1 MSNGGTFPN
10 LQYQRGIGLTPQ
22 ESGQPSP
29 LPFPG
34 GGSINPGIGT
44 LQPRPQQPYTGQG
57 PFGSGGGPFS
67 GQFNP
72 SQYFNPGNW
81 GQEMFRDPA
90 KVQSR
95 LEKRAGRRTGKMSAQ
110 SMGGIAD
117 MVSGAAGVI
126 AGLVGGRERR
136 EEEQAAKSMYQS
148 DLAGYRAID
157 TSNPFANLTNPYE
170 DLTVNMKQAEFESQQ
185 QQLGMATTMGAMRQ
199 AAGGSG
205 IASLAQAMAGQQSV
219 NLQRAAGS
227 IGQQESMN
235 ARLRAQG
242 EAQRQQLVAQGQQM
256 SQQMEGAK
264 RGQLL
269 GLADQRLRDAR
280 AARAAATE
288 QLIGGIGKLA
298 SGAIQTFGPGI
309 AANMA
314 KRTAGNL
321 AKAKSSDRRNKQ
333 NIKLIGYSPSG
344 LKIYAFEYI
353 NKAFGK
359 GIYQG
364 VMSDEIP
371 QHAVIKHED
380 GFDRV
385 DYSKLD
391 VKFKKIKL

>member
-10 LQYQRGIGLTPQ
+10 LQYKRGIGLTPQ
-22 ESGQPSP
+22 QSGQPLP
-29 LPFPG
+29 LPFPQLTG
-34 GGSINPGIGT
+34 VNPGIGA
-44 LQPRPQQPYTGQG
+44 LQPRPMGTTTGQG

-81 GQEMFRDPA
+81 GQGMFRDPA
-90 KVQSR
+90 KVQAR
-95 LEKRAGRRTGKMSAQ
+95 KQNRQNKGIGLAGGMSSTKMEGITDMIA
-110 SMGGIAD
+110 GG
-117 MVSGAAGVI
+117 AGII

-136 EEEQAAKSMYQS
+136 QEEQAAKSMYQS

-170 DLTVNMKQAEFESQQ
+170 DLTVNMKQARFEGEQ

-242 EAQRQQLVAQGQQM
+242 EAQRQQLTAQGQQM

-280 AARAAATE
+280 EARAKATE
-288 QLIGGIGKLA
+288 QLIGGIGQL
-298 SGAIQTFGPGI
+298 GAGAMKMWAP
-309 AANMA
+309 M
-314 KRTAGNL
+314 
-321 AKAKSSDRRNKQ
+321 
-333 NIKLIGYSPSG
+333 P
-344 LKIYAFEYI
+344 
-353 NKAFGK
+353 
-359 GIYQG
+359 
-364 VMSDEIP
+364 
-371 QHAVIKHED
+371 
-380 GFDRV
+380 
-385 DYSKLD
+385 
-391 VKFKKIKL
+391 